1 MTRVAL
7 WRLAAIVPIM
17 LVVSFASFVLLSLN
31 PADPAD
37 RLLGPTATPAQVAKV
52 RAELGLDDPLLER
65 YADWLV
71 DVLHGDLGQSSYS
84 GVPVADAIAERFE
97 VTLSLVFVALLFAL
111 AVGVPA
117 GIVAALHEG
126 RRADRVTTTISAAGQ
141 AVPALWLGTL
151 LLALFA
157 VRWHVF
163 RAVFYVS
170 PSESVLEWLRS
181 VTLPALALGIT
192 VAATFA
198 RHTRSAMQD
207 VLRQDYIRAAVA
219 KGGSRRQVIVHHAL
233 RNAATPLVS
242 VLAFQITALI
252 GAAFVVERVFAMP
265 GLGSL
270 AIESIERNDPAPLL
284 GFLLVVV
291 LAVVIVNLLL
301 DLAYAWID
309 PKVRTP

>member
-1 MTRVAL
+1 M
-7 WRLAAIVPIM
+7 
-17 LVVSFASFVLLSLN
+17 
-31 PADPAD
+31 
-37 RLLGPTATPAQVAKV
+37 
-52 RAELGLDDPLLER
+52 
-65 YADWLV
+65 
-71 DVLHGDLGQSSYS
+71 
-84 GVPVADAIAERFE
+84 
-97 VTLSLVFVALLFAL
+97 
-111 AVGVPA
+111 
-117 GIVAALHEG
+117 
-126 RRADRVTTTISAAGQ
+126 
-141 AVPALWLGTL
+141 
-151 LLALFA
+151 
-157 VRWHVF
+157 RWHVF

-170 PSESVLEWLRS
+170 PTESVLEWLRS
-181 VTLPALALGIT
+181 VTLPAIALGIA
-192 VAATFA
+192 VAAAFA

-219 KGGSRRQVIVHHAL
+219 KGASRRQAIVHHAL